1 METSITF
8 DSFAPIQSPS
18 KNYKRQLFPVHD
30 RKLYITVWKNT
41 ANLLDVVQLY
51 SKQRRKEKKKKDK
64 LFESFTSEGG
74 ITVWNQKTN
83 SYEMMYYLLSM
94 IDYKSRLL

>member
-51 SKQRRKEKKKKDK
+51 SKQRRKEKKKKISSLNLSPRK
-64 LFESFTSEGG
+64 VASLFGTKRQ
-74 ITVWNQKTN
+74 IRMK
-83 SYEMMYYLLSM
+83 
-94 IDYKSRLL
+94 

>member
-51 SKQRRKEKKKKDK
+51 SKQRRKKKKKK
-64 LFESFTSEGG
+64 KKKISSLNLSPRKVASLFGTKRQ
-74 ITVWNQKTN
+74 IRMK
-83 SYEMMYYLLSM
+83 
-94 IDYKSRLL
+94 

>member
-51 SKQRRKEKKKKDK
+51 SKQRKKKKK
-64 LFESFTSEGG
+64 KKISSLNLSPRKVASLFGTKRQ
-74 ITVWNQKTN
+74 IRMK
-83 SYEMMYYLLSM
+83 
-94 IDYKSRLL
+94 